1 MSEGR
6 KEGQMM
12 VGCILAVSFVPTIG
26 WAAAAG
32 IVGVVVGYAFRGKEQ
47 RVLTSLGN
55 DIKKKL

>member
-1 MSEGR
+1 M
-6 KEGQMM
+6 
-12 VGCILAVSFVPTIG
+12 AVSFVPTIG

-47 RVLTSLGN
+47 RVLASLGN